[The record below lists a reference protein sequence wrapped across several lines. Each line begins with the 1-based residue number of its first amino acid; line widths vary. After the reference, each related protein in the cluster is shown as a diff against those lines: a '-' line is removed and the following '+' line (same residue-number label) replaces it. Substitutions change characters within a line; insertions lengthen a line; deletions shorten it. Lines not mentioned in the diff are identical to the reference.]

1 MVRSC
6 WKGPFI
12 LKLFLKKNSYSI
24 KTLSRN
30 SLIMPKYLNL
40 NFEVH
45 NGKKF
50 TKISVTKNMIGHK
63 FGEFVPTRIAFSFK
77 KKKHGTKNKF

>member
-12 LKLFLKKNSYSI
+12 LKLFFKKNSYSI

-63 FGEFVPTRIAFSFK
+63 FGEFVPTRISFSFK

>member
-1 MVRSC
+1 
-6 WKGPFI
+6 
-12 LKLFLKKNSYSI
+12 
-24 KTLSRN
+24 
-30 SLIMPKYLNL
+30 MPKYLNL

-45 NGKKF
+45 NGKKI

>member
-12 LKLFLKKNSYSI
+12 LKLFFKKNSYSI

-50 TKISVTKNMIGHK
+50 TKIK